1 MDDFYAIKKFK
12 LLLVIIWQVLK
23 EINCILN
30 DCIFVFLTSHCIF
43 QSDRNEK
50 IEKNRKKTRETLNK
64 KIISETEI

>member
-50 IEKNRKKTRETLNK
+50 I
-64 KIISETEI
+64 

>member
-23 EINCILN
+23 EINFIFY

-43 QSDRNEK
+43 ESDRNEK
-50 IEKNRKKTRETLNK
+50 I
-64 KIISETEI
+64 